1 MNQSRRAGRPAVL
14 GAATC
19 GTAVLVGVPQSS
31 VSFSEADM
39 RGLLINEK
47 KYIGSIG
54 GSCRPDRDFP
64 MFLAWA
70 EDGALDLDAMV
81 TEHFKI
87 GQINE
92 ATTALEHG
100 EIFGRAI
107 MEFDD

>member
-1 MNQSRRAGRPAVL
+1 M
-14 GAATC
+14 
-19 GTAVLVGVPQSS
+19 LVGVPQTGLQ
-31 VSFSEADM
+31 FDQLDM
-39 RGLLINEK
+39 MGMLINEK
-47 KYIGSIG
+47 RYIASIG

-64 MFLAWA
+64 MFLAWS
-70 EDGALDLDAMV
+70 EDGDLDLDAMV
-81 TEHFKI
+81 TERFKI